1 MSISDHVLK
10 WRKGILRYRGYPI
23 EQLAD
28 NSNFLEVSY
37 LLNYGELP
45 TNEQLTQFTNSVK
58 EKASLPD
65 GVKQII
71 DQFPKDAHPMG
82 VMAMPWLP

>member
-1 MSISDHVLK
+1 M
-10 WRKGILRYRGYPI
+10 
-23 EQLAD
+23 
-28 NSNFLEVSY
+28 
-37 LLNYGELP
+37 P

-82 VMAMPWLP
+82 VTASAMAALSGFYPEALGEYDTMR